1 MPRQQQNY
9 ASTAQRVFA
18 EAMAASLPPAGLE
31 AYKLDRLLEL
41 RAVID
46 SLRAERHHDP
56 LIDAHG
62 ILARSHD

>member
-1 MPRQQQNY
+1 MAREQQF

-18 EAMAASLPPAGLE
+18 EAMAATLPPASLE

-56 LIDAHG
+56 LIDACAT
-62 ILARSHD
+62 LDSHHD